1 LITNWIKT
9 EIWPNV
15 TISVSA

>member
-15 TISVSA
+15 TISVAA